1 MKDSIKNRSFRDRGQ
16 THQPTVTPSDLFDKD
31 ELVLK
36 DMGRV
41 DQNLKNLEKVLKKVK
56 KRLKKHMQKMQ

>member
-1 MKDSIKNRSFRDRGQ
+1 MKDSIKNRSFRDRGH

-41 DQNLKNLEKVLKKVK
+41 DKNMKNLEKALKKVK
-56 KRLKKHMQKMQ
+56 KRLKKHMHLML